1 MSAGGGKKAIVAA
14 LLANLGIAVAKFV
27 GFGLTRS
34 SSMLAEAVHS
44 CADSGN
50 QGLLLLGG
58 RQAARAAD
66 DEHPFGYGRARY
78 FWAFVVALVL
88 FALGSLFA
96 LYEGVEKL
104 RHPHHI
110 ESAFI
115 AIEILVVAIALEA
128 YSFRTAIVES
138 NHVRG
143 DEGWVAFI
151 RHSKSPELPVVLLED
166 AGALLGLVLA
176 LVGVSLTV
184 VTDDPTWDALG
195 TMSIGVLLGVIAVV
209 LAVEMR
215 SLLIGEGASPGDLA
229 RVRAAIEDGA
239 DVRRLIHIKTLYL
252 GPDEL
257 MVAAK
262 VEVTADSATA
272 VAASINDAEVR
283 IRAAVPAARVIY
295 LEPDVYRP

>member
-1 MSAGGGKKAIVAA
+1 VSAGGGKKAIVAA
-14 LLANLGIAVAKFV
+14 LLANLGIAAAKFV
-27 GFGLTRS
+27 GFALTRS

-58 RQAARAAD
+58 RQAARDAD
-66 DEHPFGYGRARY
+66 DRHPFGHGRARF

-110 ESAFI
+110 DSAVI
-115 AIEILVVAIALEA
+115 AIGILVVAVALEG
-128 YSFRTAIVES
+128 YSFRTAIIES
-138 NHVRG
+138 NQVRRG
-143 DEGWVAFI
+143 EGWAAFI

-166 AGALLGLVLA
+166 AGALLGLVFA
-176 LVGVSLTV
+176 LIGVSLTLA
-184 VTDDPTWDALG
+184 TDNPKWDALG
-195 TMSIGVLLGVIAVV
+195 TLSIGVLLGIIAIV

-215 SLLIGEGASPGDLA
+215 SLLIGEGAGPDDLA
-229 RVRAAIEDGA
+229 RVRAAIEEGA

-252 GPDEL
+252 GPEEL

-262 VEVTADSATA
+262 IEVSCDSAIE
-272 VAASINDAEVR
+272 VAAAIDDAEAR
-283 IRAAVPAARVIY
+283 IRAAVPTARVIY
-295 LEPDVYRP
+295 LEPDVYRS

>member
-14 LLANLGIAVAKFV
+14 LLANLGIAAAKFV
-27 GFGLTRS
+27 GFALTRS

-58 RQAARAAD
+58 RQAAKEAD

-88 FALGSLFA
+88 FALGSVFA
-96 LYEGVEKL
+96 LYEGIEKL

-110 ESAFI
+110 DSAFI
-115 AIEILVVAIALEA
+115 AIGILVVAIALEA

-143 DEGWVAFI
+143 DEGWIAFI

-166 AGALLGLVLA
+166 AGALFGLVLA
-176 LVGVSLTV
+176 LIGVSVTV
-184 VTDDPTWDALG
+184 VTDDPKWDALG
-195 TMSIGVLLGVIAVV
+195 TMSIGLLLGVIAVV

-215 SLLIGEGASPGDLA
+215 SLLIGEGASPADLA
-229 RVRAAIEDGA
+229 RVRSAIEDGA
-239 DVRRLIHIKTLYL
+239 DVRRIIHIKTLYL

-262 VEVTADSATA
+262 VEVAGESAIAVATA
-272 VAASINDAEVR
+272 INAAEVR
-283 IRAAVPAARVIY
+283 IRAAVPTARVIY
-295 LEPDVYRP
+295 LEPDVYRS